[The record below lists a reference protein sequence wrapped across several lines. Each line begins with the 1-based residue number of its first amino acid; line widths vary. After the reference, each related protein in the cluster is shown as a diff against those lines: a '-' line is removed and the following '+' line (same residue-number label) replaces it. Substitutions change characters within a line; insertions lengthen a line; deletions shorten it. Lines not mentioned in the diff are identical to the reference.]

1 MEPIHQSFYPA
12 ICRVRSLLD
21 YEVNLWY
28 PTVYVDRY
36 CRTPSYVQQF
46 GHLTDTEGASDEEE
60 GLMAW
65 TKTES

>member
-1 MEPIHQSFYPA
+1 M
-12 ICRVRSLLD
+12 RSLLD

-28 PTVYVDRY
+28 PTVYFDRY